1 MNELK
6 IGLSKVDITPPAD
19 SCGLQG
25 IVFYRPSKY
34 VESKLYANAAAIEGE
49 EQLIICA
56 CDLVG
61 ISRELYGEILKCVHA
76 KNPEIDLN
84 KIAVSATHTHTAP
97 RTTSVSSPLIAAA
110 LPGSKSTYADALP
123 EGYTYKD
130 DNTYDPDV
138 WMGDKTVP
146 YMAEKIAE
154 AIVMAWENRAK
165 GYYSP
170 AFGRCAIGQTRR
182 TLYRDGKVINYGVT
196 NSVNFDA
203 LQGGNDSGVELIYF
217 FDENKTPTG
226 ALANVACPSQSME
239 QNHFISSDFWG
250 KTRDFLEKDL
260 GADFVLVG
268 LCGAAG
274 DQAPRDLIRLQ
285 RPNYLVKPPLEIL
298 PRRGDPE
305 IYSVESCTD
314 IGERLALEIK
324 RVLSKVGDNLI
335 DKAVVRYEKMTLSLP
350 GITVDNDAYT
360 EALKAVREYLDKLG
374 KKELNNKEIEAIQ
387 IPLSRINR
395 YKDQEYHRLHEV
407 DVHIMRLGDIAFATN
422 PFELFLDYGN
432 RIKTR
437 SHAAQ
442 TFIIQLANDTLG
454 YLPTKVAY
462 ETGGY
467 GVDQGCKVE
476 PLGGEILT
484 ESTIAAIADIMQAE

>member
-1 MNELK
+1 MKELK
-6 IGLSKVDITPPAD
+6 IGLSKVDITPPAA

-25 IVFYRPSKY
+25 MEFYRPSKF
-34 VESKLYANAAAIEGE
+34 VESKLYANAVAIEGE

-56 CDLVG
+56 CDLAG
-61 ISRELYGEILKCVHA
+61 ISDELYSMILEKVQE
-76 KNPEIDLN
+76 KNPAMDLER
-84 KIAVSATHTHTAP
+84 ITVSATHTHTGP
-97 RTTSVSSPLIAAA
+97 RISTAASPLEAAA

-123 EGYTYKD
+123 EGYTFVD
-130 DNTYDPDV
+130 EHHYDPEV
-138 WMGDKTVP
+138 WMGDRTVP
-146 YMAEKIAE
+146 YLAERIAE
-154 AIVMAWENRAK
+154 VIVNAWKNRAK

-217 FDENKTPTG
+217 FNENKKPTG
-226 ALANVACPSQSME
+226 AIANVACPSQSME
-239 QNHFISSDFWG
+239 QNHFICSDFWG

-260 GADFVLVG
+260 GEDFVLVG
-268 LCGAAG
+268 LCSAAG

-285 RPNYLVKPPLEIL
+285 RPNYLVQPPLEII

-314 IGERLALEIK
+314 IGERLAMEIE
-324 RVLSKVGDNLI
+324 RVLKKVNPFS
-335 DKAVVRYEKMTLSLP
+335 DKAIVRYRKIKLSLP
-350 GITVDNDAYT
+350 GVSVDNDTY
-360 EALKAVREYLDKLG
+360 KAAVATVREHLEKLG
-374 KKELNNKEIEAIQ
+374 KTVLNTQELEVIR
-387 IPLSRINR
+387 IPLTKILR
-395 YKDQEYHRLHEV
+395 YKDQEYYRYF
-407 DVHIMRLGDIAFATN
+407 DVNAHIMRLGDVVFATN

-437 SHAAQ
+437 SHATQ
-442 TFIIQLANDTLG
+442 TFLIQLANGGRG

-467 GVDQGCKVE
+467 GVDFGCKIE

-484 ESTIAAIADIMQAE
+484 EATISAITEIMQ